1 MSWRDRP
8 YSNPEK
14 PGWSDG
20 GGLGGAS
27 LRLGLPRP
35 TRGALTIIGLCF
47 VVLLLTGLQGP
58 DFKALANALSLQSS
72 LPWQLWRLIT
82 FQFVHA
88 NASHFLWNML
98 GLYFLG
104 CELERAWGTR
114 RFLAFYLTCGVVGG
128 LFFLLMTTLWSGTN
142 SRELVGASGGVL
154 GCLMGCAILF
164 PQMRMIFIPI
174 RLVTLFVVLLYV
186 LNIITAG
193 GNWLGDVAHMGGIVA
208 ASVWVLAGQHRGS
221 LRWPRKASRLNPTS
235 GRWKKM
241 MDKRARQQQ
250 EIDRILD
257 KIHQKGIISLTRKEK
272 RILKQATEEQR
283 AEDARIGRL

>member
-1 MSWRDRP
+1 M
-8 YSNPEK
+8 
-14 PGWSDG
+14 
-20 GGLGGAS
+20 
-27 LRLGLPRP
+27 
-35 TRGALTIIGLCF
+35 
-47 VVLLLTGLQGP
+47 LLLTGLQGP